1 MHIMSMPG
9 APSLPEDKSKPVQA
23 DGDGNI
29 LSGGRGEQP
38 GTSRAAEMQA
48 GIPVGGWCEINK

>member
-1 MHIMSMPG
+1 MSMPG